1 MMFKR
6 LVLMAFAAALFMSAG
21 ACANERT
28 AERNNPVSIYGQR
41 DPYDPS
47 MQRRQPGPWD
57 MRQNQQQIGPSTWYG
72 CPQQSPRCFPE

>member
-1 MMFKR
+1 MIGTR
-6 LVLMAFAAALFMSAG
+6 LTLISLVVGLLIGAG
-21 ACANERT
+21 ACMNERS
-28 AERNNPVSIYGQR
+28 AERPYPSAYGQR
-41 DPYDPS
+41 DPYDPQ

>member
-1 MMFKR
+1 MIFRKA
-6 LVLMAFAAALFMSAG
+6 VLTTLAAALLIGVG
-21 ACANERT
+21 ACANERMSDRDYPSST
-28 AERNNPVSIYGQR
+28 YGQR
-41 DPYDPS
+41 NPYDPG

>member
-1 MMFKR
+1 MIFRR
-6 LVLMAFAAALFMSAG
+6 LVLMTLAAALFMGAG
-21 ACANERT
+21 ACTNERMS
-28 AERNNPVSIYGQR
+28 ERSNPSPYGQR
-41 DPYDPS
+41 DPYDPN